1 MRILIFSQFY
11 PPEMEPSGF
20 MMESFAQFL
29 AKNKQD
35 VGVICG
41 YPNFPQGK
49 FIDKKWYEFFRSKKL
64 NGVDIH
70 NVYVIPSNNTSNL
83 KRILNYTSYMISSLV
98 KGMIVTKPDVIVAT
112 SPPIFSAL
120 SALIV
125 AKLRRVRF
133 ILDVRDIWPESAIQM
148 GSINSRLVIKILEY
162 VEQSLY
168 KNADQIVVATPGMID
183 LIIKKKVSRSK
194 LHYIPCGVTVS
205 DKLMSPLKIGNP
217 YMKHDQSKFTV
228 LYAGLHGFAQGL
240 ETIIDVAASLID
252 EDRIVFYFVGDG
264 PEKNKLRGVIKDKGV
279 ENIRLVDPVPKKDI
293 EKYFVHAGC
302 ALVPLKNINIFK
314 NVFPSKTFE
323 LMALGVPTIVGVN
336 GEISKLIKSTKS
348 GISVKAEDIDAY
360 RTAIMSLFVDTSLR
374 DEISLN
380 ARTLVKKSFNHKDL
394 NQKYF
399 EIIQKN
405 FKKS

>member
-20 MMESFAQFL
+20 MMDSFAQFL

-112 SPPIFSAL
+112 SPPIFAAL

-148 GSINSRLVIKILEY
+148 GSVNSRLVIKILEY

-183 LIIKKKVSRSK
+183 LIIKKRFHGVS
-194 LHYIPCGVTVS
+194 YTT
-205 DKLMSPLKIGNP
+205 
-217 YMKHDQSKFTV
+217 Y
-228 LYAGLHGFAQGL
+228 
-240 ETIIDVAASLID
+240 
-252 EDRIVFYFVGDG
+252 
-264 PEKNKLRGVIKDKGV
+264 
-279 ENIRLVDPVPKKDI
+279 LVV
-293 EKYFVHAGC
+293 
-302 ALVPLKNINIFK
+302 
-314 NVFPSKTFE
+314 
-323 LMALGVPTIVGVN
+323 
-336 GEISKLIKSTKS
+336 
-348 GISVKAEDIDAY
+348 
-360 RTAIMSLFVDTSLR
+360 
-374 DEISLN
+374 
-380 ARTLVKKSFNHKDL
+380 
-394 NQKYF
+394 
-399 EIIQKN
+399 
-405 FKKS
+405 